1 MEFVTF
7 VHHTTNFCMNRHL
20 VVISL
25 VVAAAIVS
33 CATASFAPEHRAKCD
48 APLLMVVDR
57 WASAPA
63 DSMIRV
69 LVGVYDSTSA
79 FDRRLEDCG
88 ARVTRL
94 GPTFVGLDVG
104 TKVIPCVA
112 SLPGVQRMELDAGA
126 APL

>member
-1 MEFVTF
+1 MKSHFI
-7 VHHTTNFCMNRHL
+7 
-20 VVISL
+20 VISL
-25 VVAAAIVS
+25 VAAATFFS
-33 CATASFAPEHRAKCD
+33 CATPSFAPEHRAKCD

-69 LVGVYDSTSA
+69 LVGVYDSTST

-104 TKVIPCVA
+104 TKAIPCVA
-112 SLPGVQRMELDAGA
+112 ALPGVQRMELDAGA

>member
-1 MEFVTF
+1 MSP
-7 VHHTTNFCMNRHL
+7 H
-20 VVISL
+20 ISL
-25 VVAAAIVS
+25 LLLAAAAGLAS
-33 CATASFAPEHRAKCD
+33 CATTSFAPEHRAKCD
-48 APLLMVVDR
+48 APLLRVVDH

-63 DSMIRV
+63 DSTVRV

-79 FDRRLEDCG
+79 FDKRLEACG

-104 TKVIPCVA
+104 TKAIPCVA
-112 SLPGVQRMELDAGA
+112 ALPGVQRMELDAGA